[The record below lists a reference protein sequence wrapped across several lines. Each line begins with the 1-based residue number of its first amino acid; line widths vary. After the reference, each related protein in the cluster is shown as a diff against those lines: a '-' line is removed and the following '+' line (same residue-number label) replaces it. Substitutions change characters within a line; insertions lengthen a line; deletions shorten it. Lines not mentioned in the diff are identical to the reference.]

1 MPPERVRCTRKGTQP
16 RYRRLHAE
24 CYKAWVESTE
34 AVRDGDV
41 MSDTRVAELDGR
53 LARSARTRRAIVDAL
68 RALHH
73 DGDLRPTAPRVA
85 ERAGVSLRT
94 VWQHFNDLESL
105 LIEAG
110 QRDYEIALRY
120 VTPIDADVSLPDR
133 LRQLVSQRG
142 RMYEA
147 LAPVWRAARL
157 QEPFS
162 PAIRRNRDR
171 LLDASRDQL
180 ERVVGTELAAL
191 PDDAR
196 QSVWAALQVATTW
209 STWESLRGEL
219 GLTVED
225 AEQAVFIL
233 VSNLLTTLKT
243 QHRRN

>member
-1 MPPERVRCTRKGTQP
+1 
-16 RYRRLHAE
+16 
-24 CYKAWVESTE
+24 
-34 AVRDGDV
+34 

-110 QRDYEIALRY
+110 ERDYEIALRY
-120 VTPIDADVSLPDR
+120 VTPIDTDVSLPDR
-133 LRQLVSQRG
+133 LRQLVNQRG

-219 GLTVED
+219 GLNVQD

-233 VSNLLTTLKT
+233 VSNLLNTLLT
-243 QHRRN
+243 QPPEELT

>member
-1 MPPERVRCTRKGTQP
+1 V
-16 RYRRLHAE
+16 L
-24 CYKAWVESTE
+24 
-34 AVRDGDV
+34 
-41 MSDTRVAELDGR
+41 LDGR

-68 RALHH
+68 RSLHH

-110 QRDYEIALRY
+110 QRDYEIALGY
-120 VTPIDADVSLPDR
+120 VTPIDLDAPLPDR
-133 LRQLVSQRG
+133 LCQLVEQRG

-171 LLDASRDQL
+171 LLEAARDQL
-180 ERVVGTELAAL
+180 ERVVGPELSAL
-191 PDDAR
+191 PVDSR
-196 QSVWAALQVATTW
+196 RPVFAALQVATTW
-209 STWESLRGEL
+209 STWESLRAEL
-219 GLTVED
+219 GFSAED
-225 AEQAVFIL
+225 AEQAVLTL
-233 VSNLLTTLKT
+233 VSNLLNTL
-243 QHRRN
+243 